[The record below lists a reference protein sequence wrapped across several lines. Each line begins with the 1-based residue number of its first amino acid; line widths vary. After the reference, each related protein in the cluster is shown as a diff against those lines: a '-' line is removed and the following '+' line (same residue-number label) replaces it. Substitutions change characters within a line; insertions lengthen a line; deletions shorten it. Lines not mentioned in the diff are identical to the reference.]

1 MPRCEPVR
9 AAKGIVHVWH
19 ADLAVAGDGL
29 ENLLCAQELARA
41 ARIVPD
47 RRRVRWARSRGI
59 LRALLGRY
67 LDCDPRTLRFI
78 PGSHGKPAL
87 HREEGGWT
95 TDLRFNLSHSGEILL
110 LAVTAG
116 REVGVDVERARERYT
131 PELLRAWTLREAA
144 VKCLGTGLALAPAN
158 PAANLWSTE
167 LPAGPAATAAVA
179 VEGGPPELAF
189 EEWRG

>member
-1 MPRCEPVR
+1 M
-9 AAKGIVHVWH
+9 GIVHVWH
-19 ADLAVAGDGL
+19 ADLAAAGDGL
-29 ENLLCAQELARA
+29 DDLLCAQELARA

-67 LDCDPRTLRFI
+67 LDCDPRTLRFTLN
-78 PGSHGKPAL
+78 PQGKPAL

-110 LAVTAG
+110 VAVTAG
-116 REVGVDVERARERYT
+116 REVGVDVERARPRHT

-144 VKCLGTGLALAPAN
+144 VKCLGTGLASVPAN
-158 PAANLWSTE
+158 LTANLWSTG
-167 LPAGPAATAAVA
+167 LPAGPRAAAAVA
-179 VEGGPPELAF
+179 VEGGRPELAF
-189 EEWRG
+189 REWRG

>member
-1 MPRCEPVR
+1 VSQVR

-41 ARIVPD
+41 ARIVSD
-47 RRRVRWARSRGI
+47 RRRVRWTRSRGI

-67 LDCDPRTLRFI
+67 LDCDPRTLRFVAS
-78 PGSHGKPAL
+78 PHGKPAL
-87 HREEGGWT
+87 HREEGGWK

-110 LAVTAG
+110 LAVTAR
-116 REVGVDVERARERYT
+116 REVGVDIERARPRYT
-131 PELLRAWTLREAA
+131 PELLRAWTLREAT

-158 PAANLWSTE
+158 PPAGLWITG

-179 VEGGPPELAF
+179 VEGGRPELAF
-189 EEWRG
+189 RQWRG

>member
-1 MPRCEPVR
+1 MPTCLPVR

-41 ARIVPD
+41 ARIVPA
-47 RRRVRWARSRGI
+47 RRRIRWARSRGI

-67 LDCDPRTLRFI
+67 LDCDPRTLRFV
-78 PGSHGKPAL
+78 PGPHGKPAL
-87 HREEGGWT
+87 HREEGRGG

-116 REVGVDVERARERYT
+116 REVGVDVERIRQRYT

-144 VKCLGTGLALAPAN
+144 VKCLGTGLTSAPAN

-179 VEGGPPELAF
+179 VEGGRPELAF
-189 EEWRG
+189 REWRA

>member
-1 MPRCEPVR
+1 VSQVQ

-19 ADLAVAGDGL
+19 AGLAVAGDGL

-41 ARIVPD
+41 ARILPD
-47 RRRVRWARSRGI
+47 RRRIRWTRSRGI

-67 LDCDPRTLRFI
+67 LDCDPRTLRFV
-78 PGSHGKPAL
+78 PGPHGKPAL
-87 HREEGGWT
+87 HREQGQWT

-116 REVGVDVERARERYT
+116 REVGVDVECARPRHT

-144 VKCLGTGLALAPAN
+144 VKCLGTGLTSAPAN
-158 PAANLWSTE
+158 PSGGQWSTG
-167 LPAGPAATAAVA
+167 LPVGPAATAAVA
-179 VEGGPPELAF
+179 VEGGRPELAF
-189 EEWRG
+189 KEFSDGF

>member
-1 MPRCEPVR
+1 VSQLR

-19 ADLAVAGDGL
+19 SDLALAGDGL
-29 ENLLCAQELARA
+29 ENLLCAQEHERARQMLSE
-41 ARIVPD
+41 RN
-47 RRRVRWARSRGI
+47 RVRWARSRGI

-78 PGSHGKPAL
+78 RGPHGKPAL
-87 HREEGGWT
+87 HREEGRWT

-116 REVGVDVERARERYT
+116 REVGVDVERARQRYT
-131 PELLRAWTLREAA
+131 TELLRAWTLREAA
-144 VKCLGTGLALAPAN
+144 VKCLGTGLACAPAN

-167 LPAGPAATAAVA
+167 LPVGPAATAAVA
-179 VEGGPPELAF
+179 VEGGRPELAF
-189 EEWRG
+189 REWRG

>member
-1 MPRCEPVR
+1 MR

-47 RRRVRWARSRGI
+47 RRRVRWARSRAI

-67 LDCDPRTLRFI
+67 LDCDPRTLRFV
-78 PGSHGKPAL
+78 PGPHGKPAL
-87 HREEGGWT
+87 HREEGRWG

-110 LAVTAG
+110 LAVTAT
-116 REVGVDVERARERYT
+116 REVGVDIERARPRYT
-131 PELLRAWTLREAA
+131 AEFLRAWTLREAA
-144 VKCLGTGLALAPAN
+144 VKCLGTGLACAPAN

-167 LPAGPAATAAVA
+167 LPVGPLATAALA
-179 VEGGPPELAF
+179 AEGGRPELAF
-189 EEWRG
+189 REWRDGF